1 MVIFNDITGRR
12 KAEEAR
18 RRLQA
23 ERDALLARLQLQIER
38 LPLACITFD
47 DDFRIVDWNPAAER
61 IFGFGREDAVGR
73 GPDLIVPADVL
84 ARSRREAAPPPC
96 GGHVRPRRQR
106 EPDEGRPHHHL
117 RVEQHPPPGRGR
129 ALHRVGVAG
138 PGRDGPH
145 RGRGGVAAAG
155 PGDSGGDAGH
165 PHHRPAQPDNPII
178 YASPGFERLT
188 GYRAAE
194 VVGRNCRFL
203 QGAGSDPAT
212 VARVREAVRAARPC
226 SVEVLNYKKDGT
238 PFWNALSL
246 SPVRDSGGM
255 VTHFVGVQADVS
267 ERRRA
272 DEAVRE
278 SEQRYRELFE
288 NAVDAVYTLD
298 LRGRFTSANTAAE
311 ALSGYSAEE
320 LAGMNVSDLLVPDEL
335 ERSVG
340 MLNSKLAGAPRTVY
354 QTELAT
360 RDGRR
365 RTVEIASRVVC
376 RGGRPVGVQGVA
388 RDLTERR
395 LLEDQLRQAQKMEAV
410 GQLAGGVA
418 HDFNNLLTVI
428 QGYGGILLS
437 SLGPDDPS
445 RELIGEMTRA
455 GERAAGLTRQLLT
468 FSRQSVLAP
477 RVLDLNAVVLDLE
490 KMLRRV
496 IGEDIDL
503 STDLQAGLG
512 RVKADQGQIEQ
523 VLMNLA
529 VNARDAMPTGGK
541 LTIETRNIE
550 LDETFAGLHGGI
562 RPGPYVF
569 LAVSDDG
576 CGMSPEVRARIYEPF
591 FTTKEKGKG
600 TGLGLAT
607 VHGIVQ
613 QTGGHIQVYSEPGLG
628 SSFKVYLPCVEE
640 PTSSAKSRSGILT
653 APRGTETVLLAEDED
668 ALRSLGRFV
677 LQGAGYRVLEASD
690 GKEALAVAAQHEG
703 PIHLL
708 ASDVVM
714 PELGGRQLA
723 ERLRALRP
731 EMKTLFLSGY
741 TDDAVVRHGVMH
753 ETVHFLQKPFSPLG
767 LARKVREVLDAPA

>member
-1 MVIFNDITGRR
+1 M
-12 KAEEAR
+12 
-18 RRLQA
+18 
-23 ERDALLARLQLQIER
+23 
-38 LPLACITFD
+38 
-47 DDFRIVDWNPAAER
+47 
-61 IFGFGREDAVGR
+61 
-73 GPDLIVPADVL
+73 
-84 ARSRREAAPPPC
+84 
-96 GGHVRPRRQR
+96 
-106 EPDEGRPHHHL
+106 
-117 RVEQHPPPGRGR
+117 
-129 ALHRVGVAG
+129 
-138 PGRDGPH
+138 
-145 RGRGGVAAAG
+145 
-155 PGDSGGDAGH
+155 
-165 PHHRPAQPDNPII
+165 
-178 YASPGFERLT
+178 
-188 GYRAAE
+188 
-194 VVGRNCRFL
+194 
-203 QGAGSDPAT
+203 
-212 VARVREAVRAARPC
+212 
-226 SVEVLNYKKDGT
+226 EVLNYKKDGT

-255 VTHFVGVQADVS
+255 VTHFVGVQADVT

-272 DEAVRE
+272 EEAVRE

-298 LRGRFTSANTAAE
+298 LDGRFTSANTAAE
-311 ALSGYSAEE
+311 ALTGYSAEG
-320 LAGMNVSDLLVPDEL
+320 LAGMNVSDLLVADDL
-335 ERSVG
+335 ERSLR
-340 MLNSKLAGAPRTVY
+340 MLQSKLAGAPRTVY

-365 RTVEIASRVVC
+365 RTVEIASRVIC

-410 GQLAGGVA
+410 GLLAGGVA

-428 QGYGGILLS
+428 QGYGEILLS

-445 RELIGEMTRA
+445 CELIGEMTRA

-490 KMLRRV
+490 KMLHRV

-550 LDETFAGLHGGI
+550 LDVTYAGLHGGI

-576 CGMSPEVRARIYEPF
+576 CGMTPDVRARIYEPF

-628 SSFKVYLPCVEE
+628 TSFKVYLPRVEE
-640 PTSSAKSRSGILT
+640 PTSSAKSRSGILA
-653 APRGTETVLLAEDED
+653 APRGTETVLLVEDED

-690 GKEALAVAAQHEG
+690 GKEALAVAAQYEG

-723 ERLRALRP
+723 ERLRTSRP
-731 EMKTLFLSGY
+731 GMKTLFLSGY
-741 TDDAVVRHGVMH
+741 TDDAVVRHGVLH

-767 LARKVREVLDAPA
+767 LTRKVREVLDAPA